1 MLRATKSKASCILCT
16 GFRKYEITRD
26 KSWLVGI
33 YKNLYKEIMSELNS
47 RKFAERKVQE
57 IDTVASGTKEIRQV
71 ERMAEVK
78 RYWGEEIKLLKAL
91 GTKAWIETGIET
103 DTINTSCMRVYTESM
118 NICTLKRISANKYID
133 ERIRGC
139 EMFQQ
144 KTTGSYD
151 VVFDGTNFLKV
162 KHSLEHCH
170 HNNGLIDVY
179 YVESSKQRLMTWDA
193 LRLSTFDSYLIN
205 TGKKYKTVYLDEGL
219 MLQPGEIDIVA
230 MISNAENV
238 YVYGDKKQ
246 LNFIYRVAD
255 FRATYVTFEDF
266 SEM

>member
-193 LRLSTFDSYLIN
+193 LRLFQTANKLEALNNYTLRPYN
-205 TGKKYKTVYLDEGL
+205 TRVTLVEGVPGSGKTY
-219 MLQPGEIDIVA
+219 EI
-230 MISNAENV
+230 
-238 YVYGDKKQ
+238 
-246 LNFIYRVAD
+246 
-255 FRATYVTFEDF
+255 TH
-266 SEM
+266 